1 MPQKGDS
8 MQVFL
13 HHIYEYQ
20 KGLRNLILHTL
31 SKNFENQ
38 AVCRLEKLK
47 IPYFVQHVSDSKI
60 NLFFGEKNC
69 VDIIRLFGNKPLNE
83 YSPEEDFI
91 LGIMLGYGMIPQ
103 CSRYL
108 NNCNKHKIRSKEL
121 IA

>member
-1 MPQKGDS
+1 

-31 SKNFENQ
+31 SKSFETQ
-38 AVCRLEKLK
+38 AADRLEKLK
-47 IPYFVQHVSDSKI
+47 IPYFVQNVSDSKI
-60 NLFFGEKNC
+60 NLFFGDKNC
-69 VDIIRLFGNKPLNE
+69 IDIIKLFGNKPLNE

-103 CSRYL
+103 CARYTAKRRKQ
-108 NNCNKHKIRSKEL
+108 NPSKKEM

>member
-1 MPQKGDS
+1 

-31 SKNFENQ
+31 SKNLENQ
-38 AVCRLEKLK
+38 AVTRLEKLK
-47 IPYFVQHVSDSKI
+47 IPYFVQNVSDSKI

-69 VDIIRLFGNKPLNE
+69 VDIVRLFGDKPLNE
-83 YSPEEDFI
+83 YLPEEDFI

-103 CSRYL
+103 CSRYIT
-108 NNCNKHKIRSKEL
+108 NRNKHKQRIKEL

>member
-1 MPQKGDS
+1 

-31 SKNFENQ
+31 SKNLESQ
-38 AVCRLEKLK
+38 AVCRLEKLN
-47 IPYFVQHVSDSKI
+47 IPYFVQNVSDSKI
-60 NLFFGEKNC
+60 NLFFGNKNC
-69 VDIIRLFGNKPLNE
+69 IDIIKLFGNKPLNE

-103 CSRYL
+103 CARYTAKRRKQKL
-108 NNCNKHKIRSKEL
+108 TKKEM

>member
-1 MPQKGDS
+1 

-31 SKNFENQ
+31 SKNLESQ
-38 AVCRLEKLK
+38 ALDRLEKLK
-47 IPYFVQHVSDSKI
+47 IPYYVQNVSDSKI

-103 CSRYL
+103 CARYTAKCRKQ
-108 NNCNKHKIRSKEL
+108 NHCKKEKI
-121 IA
+121 A

>member
-1 MPQKGDS
+1 

-31 SKNFENQ
+31 SKSFETQ
-38 AVCRLEKLK
+38 AIERLEKLK
-47 IPYFVQHVSDSKI
+47 IPYFIQHVSDSKI
-60 NLFFGEKNC
+60 NLFFGNKNC

-103 CSRYL
+103 CARYTA
-108 NNCNKHKIRSKEL
+108 NCIKQYLTKKEKI
-121 IA
+121 A